1 MKADRTGEKRS
12 FSINKLRNFILV
24 CMVAGVAAYTGIMFS
39 LAQRL
44 SERFGPQVR
53 ADLEWRVQRGAQELA
68 RACELGLAIADPELL
83 HKCFGAYAQSKDVR
97 AIVAVDVTGKM
108 IAQHGTPPRVDLFKG
123 EPGATLHGPG
133 FLLSWAHVAIED
145 APIGKVA
152 VVVTTERLREAHELL
167 ERSSNTTLTGGL
179 GALLLGTVVVCFFTG
194 AVALRDAQLSDHA
207 KNLERKVE
215 ERTRELDER
224 NAGMRLVLDNVAQ
237 GFITIDQSGIMKSE
251 RSAIVDTW
259 FGKPAPDST
268 LADYLRPYSAS
279 FAEGLELGLGELRD
293 AIMPVEVV
301 LYQMPRRF
309 AHGERT
315 IEVTYS
321 PIGSIDV
328 PERLL
333 VILSDVTAAVE
344 RERAERE
351 QRELTSLFK
360 RIVDDRSA
368 VEGFLIETAHL
379 VHALREETNLVVQQ
393 RLVHTLKGN
402 CASYGLESY
411 TELAHQVE
419 SDLIERATPLDQ
431 DQRAA
436 LVDAWK
442 RTIARIGWLLGSSQQ
457 GTVQLEL
464 GELQRLS
471 DRIAAGA
478 ISSREIAE
486 TLGEWQRE
494 PARRQL
500 ERLARQARSV
510 AQRLGKL
517 VPTVLVEDH
526 GVRLEGD
533 ELAPL
538 WSAMVHAIR
547 NAVDHGLEPAEERAR
562 QGKPEAGTL
571 ALSTSRQS
579 GKLVISVRD
588 DGRGVDWQRVR
599 EKAARLGLQTN
610 TQEQLIETLFSDGLS
625 TKEAASDV
633 SGRGIGLAA
642 LRQVVRELG
651 GTIELESV
659 AQQGTELRIVLDE
672 RRLSTVSNTN
682 QRRPR
687 ASLIP
692 KFS

>member
-1 MKADRTGEKRS
+1 MKAAWPNKRS
-12 FSINKLRNFILV
+12 FSINKLRNLILV
-24 CMVAGVAAYTGIMFS
+24 CMVVGVAVYTGIMFS

-44 SERFGPQVR
+44 SDRFGPQVR

-68 RACELGLAIADPELL
+68 RACELGLAVADAELV
-83 HKCFGAYAQSKDVR
+83 HKCFGAYALSKDVQ
-97 AIVAVDVTGKM
+97 AIVAVDVAGKP
-108 IAQHGTPPRVDLFKG
+108 IAQHGKPPALDLFDG
-123 EPGATLHGPG
+123 EPGATLRGPG
-133 FLLSWAHVAIED
+133 YLVSWANVAIEG

-152 VVVTTERLREAHELL
+152 VVVTTARLREAQELL

-194 AVALRDAQLSDHA
+194 AVALRDVQLSDHA

-215 ERTRELDER
+215 ERTSELDER

-237 GFITIDQSGIMKSE
+237 GFITIDAHGRMKSE

-259 FGKPAPDST
+259 FGAPSPGAT
-268 LADYLRPYSAS
+268 LGAYLRPFSAR
-279 FAEGLELGLGELRD
+279 FAESLEMGLSELRD
-293 AIMPVEVV
+293 AIMPTELV
-301 LYQMPRRF
+301 LYQLPRRF

-315 IEVTYS
+315 IEVAYN
-321 PIGSIDV
+321 PIGFQGDV

-360 RIVDDRSA
+360 RIVDDRSG
-368 VEGFLIETAHL
+368 VEGFLTETAHL
-379 VHALREETNLVVQQ
+379 VHALREETSLVVQQ

-411 TELAHQVE
+411 TELAHKVE
-419 SDLIERATPLDQ
+419 DELIERATPLDES
-431 DQRAA
+431 QRAA

-442 RTIARIGWLLGSSQQ
+442 RTIARIGYLLGGSQQ
-457 GTVQLEL
+457 GTVPVDV
-464 GELQRLS
+464 GELQRLGE
-471 DRIAAGA
+471 RVLAGA
-478 ISSREIAE
+478 ASREVAE
-486 TLGEWQRE
+486 TLADWQRE
-494 PARRQL
+494 PAARQL

-510 AQRLGKL
+510 AQRLEKP
-517 VPTVLVEDH
+517 VPSFSVDDH

-533 ELAPL
+533 ELSPL
-538 WSAMVHAIR
+538 WSALVHAIR
-547 NAVDHGLEPAEERAR
+547 NAVDHGLETPAERTLA
-562 QGKPEAGTL
+562 GKPESGTIF
-571 ALSTSRQS
+571 LSTMRQG
-579 GKLVISVRD
+579 GKLVVSVRD

-599 EKAARLGLQTN
+599 HKALELGMRADTH
-610 TQEQLIETLFSDGLS
+610 EQLIDALFSDGLS
-625 TKEAASDV
+625 TKDSATDI

-651 GTIELESV
+651 GTIEVESV
-659 AQQGTELRIVLDE
+659 AGEGTELRIMLDE
-672 RRLSTVSNTN
+672 RRLPSVASL
-682 QRRPR
+682 QARRPR
-687 ASLIP
+687 ASLVP